1 MREWLLTEGSF
12 MKAYYDKGA
21 DTRDSSWLSGDVWCI
36 ARIAEEHFIEQS
48 NGEWLLYSK
57 VALIYNIRDWEWGL
71 LRLFAWLLSRGI
83 LPSHW
88 KQFSSGRLTP
98 VLHRVPLMIVNSAG
112 ILVIR
117 IKAHHSDVRWRHPPR
132 LIPPWFDEICASKKD
147 FQSVSSSWCLMT
159 QDDMG
164 QRGAHLRAVMLLKS
178 EVDDQIDEIV
188 GGQWRRYSTVLR
200 CATYC
205 VSQWFVFETISYAAI
220 VHFFLFRKVLA
231 MNVLVDRFTHR
242 LTSKNSDKN
251 NWCNNIYH
259 HMICHDTFAH
269 CDIAIPSKG
278 TWNYI
283 ITYPTK
289 REKENHRLR
298 NGLVL
303 GYVTCQEGTLPKT
316 NIAPENRPKPKR
328 KVVSQHLPTTN
339 FQGICYFPG
348 V

>member
-1 MREWLLTEGSF
+1 M
-12 MKAYYDKGA
+12 
-21 DTRDSSWLSGDVWCI
+21 SGDVT
-36 ARIAEEHFIEQS
+36 HP
-48 NGEWLLYSK
+48 
-57 VALIYNIRDWEWGL
+57 DW
-71 LRLFAWLLSRGI
+71 F
-83 LPSHW
+83 P
-88 KQFSSGRLTP
+88 K
-98 VLHRVPLMIVNSAG
+98 
-112 ILVIR
+112 
-117 IKAHHSDVRWRHPPR
+117 
-132 LIPPWFDEICASKKD
+132 WFDQICASKKD
-147 FQSVSSSWCLMT
+147 FQSVSPRWCLKT

-178 EVDDQIDEIV
+178 EVDDEIDEIV

-220 VHFFLFRKVLA
+220 VHLFLFRKVLA
-231 MNVLVDRFTHR
+231 MNVLVDRFTHTDSPLR
-242 LTSKNSDKN
+242 TVTKM

-289 REKENHRLR
+289 REKENHQLR

-303 GYVTCQEGTLPKT
+303 GYVTSQEGTLPKT

-328 KVVSQHLPTTN
+328 KSRLPTSPN
-339 FQGICYFPG
+339 HQLSGDMLLPRSVII
-348 V
+348 